1 MSDISLFSSPGD
13 TSILLGILL
22 LMLLAGG
29 LLLSLSI
36 AWLRT
41 MGGTGRIVDDRF
53 FGYFIGGVT
62 AMVATLLFLGSVE
75 ASGKGAYASFADDW
89 AGVWIG
95 GMIAIWL
102 ATAYRWNVRRRG
114 TTEARAGQETV

>member
-1 MSDISLFSSPGD
+1 MSDISLFSNPGD

-22 LMLLAGG
+22 LMLLLGG
-29 LLLSLSI
+29 LLLSLAV

-62 AMVATLLFLGSVE
+62 ATVVTLLFLGSVE
-75 ASGKGAYASFADDW
+75 ASGKGGYASFADDW

-102 ATAYRWNVRRRG
+102 ATAYRWNRRRRG
-114 TTEARAGQETV
+114 TMEAEARGEIV